1 MDRERVRDMDRERVK
16 GHRHGTGSGI
26 RDMDREWDK
35 GQGLMAQGA
44 SQGTATDRERF
55 NIMDY

>member
-1 MDRERVRDMDRERVK
+1 MDRERVK
-16 GHRHGTGSGI
+16 GQTWHRERDKGHGTGSGI
-26 RDMDREWDK
+26 RDMDRERDK